1 MSASQPLQPA
11 QLDLWGSR
19 LIEASAGTGKTWT
32 IAVLYLR
39 LVLGHGG
46 AHAFQRA
53 LRPADI
59 LVMTFTRASTRELS
73 DRIRARLL
81 QAARCFRGGSD
92 EHYDAFLT
100 TLLADYPVGKART
113 HAAWLLDTAA
123 QSMDEAAIFTIDA
136 WCQRML
142 REHAFD
148 SGSLF
153 DETLVADEA
162 ALRTEAAH
170 DYWRQNCY
178 PLPEAALTQVLSV
191 WRDVDALVAD
201 MRELVPQAT
210 PEADTAPP
218 LSQVLAKALA
228 ARAQAAAQL
237 RQGWPERAQAMLD
250 WVEGQTTGFKKDW
263 DGRRLSARYYT
274 PWLSTLKAWADGS
287 LGTDVPDLKTGWSR
301 LTPDGLLDAR
311 KADAPPLEIPAM
323 FAEFATLQAACKALP
338 EIGVPLR
345 LHAAS
350 WVRAR
355 VLQGKRA
362 SGSFGFADMQERLHA
377 ALHSDHHADP
387 EPQRRAERLRARMQQ
402 QYPVALIDEFQD
414 TSPRQYQ
421 IFDQLYQV
429 ARNDPATAVLLIG
442 DPKQSIYG
450 FRGADIHSYL
460 QARRATEGRH
470 YALQTNFR
478 STPALVDAVNQLFS
492 RAERQH
498 AGGAFGYKT
507 AHDDPLPFSQVQAK
521 TPEWQLVQ
529 AGAALPAVALVHEL
543 ELHTAAE
550 MRARFSDLCATQIVA
565 WLNAA
570 DTGFVG
576 LGAKAQEGFQRLRAA
591 DIAILVRTGT
601 EADAVRHALERRGV
615 ASVYLSDRDSV
626 FESQEAADLVHWLR
640 AVANPQDVR
649 LVRAGLA
656 TATLGLG
663 LDTLAW
669 LAHDDEAFD
678 ERSEQLRQLR
688 AVWRNQGVLA
698 MLRQTLHQL
707 DLTARWRAAPNGER
721 RLTNFLHLAEL
732 LQTASVD
739 MDGEHA
745 LVRWLLAQRAGVGAQ
760 SDTHVLRLESDAD
773 LVKVVTIHKS
783 KGLQY
788 PVVCLPFATSFR
800 SKERQRTG
808 FVDVQEADGTR
819 QLLLQYSDAQL
830 AQADTDRLREDLRLL
845 YVALTRAQHSVWLG
859 FSALK
864 AGTSDTCVTH
874 HSALAYLLGGDGA
887 GAKTDWRAALE
898 NLAQDCPDMALQ
910 AAHGGNIRT
919 LLAHSTAVAPLRD
932 AMPYT
937 GRFERHWTVG
947 SFSRMAKNLGD
958 SAPSALSPIQQIRP
972 ADDEGDALETETMA
986 QRVPGLQAS
995 THADPKADPQ
1005 VDFIAHSFVRGAK
1018 TGNFLHAQ
1026 LEWLAAEQFALADQ
1040 AVLQERL
1047 RKRCERAGFGT
1058 QADALVAWMS
1068 ELLTTPLPGPGAA
1081 LCQFDTTLA
1090 EMEFWLVAQRM
1101 DSSRIDALC
1110 RTHVLPGVARPAL
1123 AEQQLQGMLMG
1134 FADLVFEHQGRYWV
1148 LDYKSNHLG
1157 PDDAAYSRAAL
1168 NESMAEHRY
1177 DVQASLYLLALH
1189 RLLQARLGAAYDPAQ
1204 QLGGAVYLYL
1214 RGVRG
1219 PERGVCLVPPD
1230 LALLDAFEHMLAPVP
1245 DAA

>member
-1 MSASQPLQPA
+1 MNATAILQPA

-32 IAVLYLR
+32 IAALYLR

-46 AHAFQRA
+46 AHAFTRA
-53 LRPADI
+53 LRPAEI

-81 QAARCFRGGSD
+81 QAARCFRGD
-92 EHYDAFLT
+92 TEEHYDAFLT
-100 TLLADYPVGKART
+100 TLLADYPPGEART

-162 ALRTEAAH
+162 TLRTEAAH
-170 DYWRQNCY
+170 DYWRQSCY
-178 PLPEAALTQVLSV
+178 PLPEAELTQVLTV

-201 MRELVPQAT
+201 MRDLVPQAT
-210 PEADTAPP
+210 PDADTAQT
-218 LSQVLAKALA
+218 LAQVLTDALA
-228 ARAQAAAQL
+228 ARALAVQQL
-237 RQGWPERAQAMLD
+237 RHGWTERAQAMLD
-250 WVEGQTTGFKKDW
+250 WVEGQLDNNAGHW
-263 DGRRLSARYYT
+263 NQQRLNRNRCRG
-274 PWLSTLKAWADGS
+274 WLATLAAWANGNLAVDM
-287 LGTDVPDLKTGWSR
+287 PDLKTGWER
-301 LTPDGLLDAR
+301 FTPDGLLAAR
-311 KADAPPLEIPAM
+311 HVAAPPFELPAV
-323 FAEFATLQAACKALP
+323 FSEFATLKAACDALP
-338 EIGVPLR
+338 EVAVPLR

-362 SGSFGFADMQERLHA
+362 NGSFGFADMQERLHA
-377 ALHSDHHADP
+377 ALHIGSSADSA
-387 EPQRRAERLRARMQQ
+387 EQQRAQRLRARMLQ

-414 TSPRQYQ
+414 TSPLQYQ
-421 IFDQLYQV
+421 IFDQLYRV
-429 ARNDPATAVLLIG
+429 AHNDPGTAVLLIG

-460 QARRATEGRH
+460 QARRATAGRH
-470 YALQTNFR
+470 YALHTNFR
-478 STPALVDAVNQLFS
+478 STPALVDAVNHCFS
-492 RAERQH
+492 RAESRH

-507 AHDDPLPFSQVQAK
+507 RDDDPLPFTEVQAK
-521 TPEWQLVQ
+521 TPELQLVQ
-529 AGAALPAVALVHEL
+529 GGAALPAMTLVHAL
-543 ELHTAAE
+543 ELHSASD
-550 MRARFSDLCATQIVA
+550 MRQHFSELCATQIVA
-565 WLNAA
+565 WLNAQDA
-570 DTGFVG
+570 GFVG
-576 LGAKAQEGFQRLRAA
+576 VGAKAGAAFQRLRAA
-591 DIAILVRTGT
+591 DIAILVRTGS
-601 EADAVRHALERRGV
+601 EASAVRQALERRGL

-626 FESQEAADLVHWLR
+626 FESQEASDLVHWLR

-656 TATLGLG
+656 TATLGLSM
-663 LDTLAW
+663 DALAW

-678 ERSEQLRQLR
+678 QRSEQLRQLR
-688 AVWRNQGVLA
+688 AVWRTQGVLA

-707 DLTARWRAAPNGER
+707 ELTARWRTAPNGER

-732 LQTASVD
+732 LQTASVNL
-739 MDGEHA
+739 DGEHA
-745 LVRWLLAQRAGVGAQ
+745 LLRWLHAQREGTGRDGDA
-760 SDTHVLRLESDAD
+760 HVVRLESDAD

-788 PVVCLPFATSFR
+788 PVVFLPFATSFR
-800 SKERQRTG
+800 AKERKSTG
-808 FVDVQEADGTR
+808 FVGVQDGDGART
-819 QLLLQYSDAQL
+819 LLLQYSDAQL
-830 AQADTDRLREDLRLL
+830 ALADTHRLREDLRLL

-864 AGTSDTCVTH
+864 RGSAENCTTH
-874 HSALAYLLGGDGA
+874 RSAWGYLLAGDGA
-887 GAKTDWRAALE
+887 GEETDWHSALE
-898 NLAQDCPDMALQ
+898 GLANGCPGIALQ
-910 AAHGGNIRT
+910 AALG
-919 LLAHSTAVAPLRD
+919 STHCALPAQPDAAPLLRD
-932 AMPYT
+932 PVPYQ
-937 GRFERHWTVG
+937 GRFERDWTVG

-958 SAPSALSPIQQIRP
+958 SAPSPLSPIQQIRP
-972 ADDEGDALETETMA
+972 ADDEDDGFALDASPVLA
-986 QRVPGLQAS
+986 AGPQPG
-995 THADPKADPQ
+995 
-1005 VDFIAHSFVRGAK
+1005 FIAHSFVRGAK

-1026 LEWLAAEQFALADQ
+1026 LEWLAAEQFALTDQ
-1040 AVLQERL
+1040 PALQERL
-1047 RKRCERAGFGT
+1047 RKRCERAGFAS
-1058 QADALVAWMS
+1058 QADELVAWLA
-1068 ELLTTPLPGPGAA
+1068 ELVSSPLPGPGAA
-1081 LCQFDTTLA
+1081 LCQLHSTLA

-1101 DSSRIDALC
+1101 DSARIDALC
-1110 RTHVLPGVARPAL
+1110 RAHLLPGVARPAL
-1123 AEQQLQGMLMG
+1123 AQQQLQGMLMG

-1157 PDDAAYSRAAL
+1157 ADDAAYSREAL
-1168 NESMAEHRY
+1168 QESMAEHRY

-1189 RLLQARLGAAYDPAQ
+1189 RLLKARLGAAYDPAS

-1219 PERGVCLVPPD
+1219 PERGVCLVAPD
-1230 LALLDAFEHMLAPVP
+1230 VALLDALEQMLAPMP
-1245 DAA
+1245 DTL

>member
-1 MSASQPLQPA
+1 MSASEMLRPEH
-11 QLDLWGSR
+11 LDLWGSR

-32 IAVLYLR
+32 IAALYLR
-39 LVLGHGG
+39 LVLGHGNSPDG
-46 AHAFQRA
+46 AHAFTRA
-53 LRPADI
+53 LRPSEI

-81 QAARCFRGGSD
+81 QAARCFRGDTG
-92 EHYDAFLT
+92 EHCDGFLT
-100 TLLADYPVGKART
+100 TLLADYPPGDARS

-162 ALRTEAAH
+162 QLRTEAAQ
-170 DYWRQNCY
+170 DYWRQSCY
-178 PLPEAALTQVLSV
+178 PLPEAALTQVLTV

-210 PEADTAPP
+210 TEADTGQTLAE
-218 LSQVLAKALA
+218 VLDEAVA
-228 ARAQAAAQL
+228 ARAQAVAQL

-250 WVEGQTTGFKKDW
+250 WVEGQTTGFKKEW

-274 PWLSTLKAWADGS
+274 PWLNTLMEWANGT
-287 LGTDVPDLKTGWSR
+287 LATDVPDLKKGWSR
-301 LTPDGLLDAR
+301 LSPEGLLDAR
-311 KADAPPLEIPAM
+311 KADAPPVELPAV
-323 FAEFATLQAACKALP
+323 FAEFATLQAACNALP
-338 EIGVPLR
+338 EVAVPLR
-345 LHAAS
+345 LHAAA
-350 WVRAR
+350 WVRSR

-362 SGSFGFADMQERLHA
+362 SGTFGFADMQERLHA
-377 ALHSDHHADP
+377 ALHSASHDDP
-387 EPQRRAERLRARMQQ
+387 EQQQRAHRLRARMLQ

-414 TSPRQYQ
+414 TSPLQYH

-429 ARNDPATAVLLIG
+429 ERNDPGTAVLLIG

-460 QARRATEGRH
+460 QARRATAGRH

-478 STPALVDAVNQLFS
+478 STPALVNAVNHCFS
-492 RAERQH
+492 RADRQH
-498 AGGAFGYKT
+498 ASGAFGYRT
-507 AHDDPLPFSQVQAK
+507 AQDDPLPFTEVQAK
-521 TPEWQLVQ
+521 TPEWQLVHG
-529 AGAALPAVALVHEL
+529 GAALPAMALVHEL
-543 ELHTAAE
+543 ELHSAAD
-550 MRARFSDLCATQIVA
+550 MRQRFSELCATQIVA

-576 LGAKAQEGFQRLRAA
+576 VGAKADAGFQRLRAA

-601 EADAVRHALERRGV
+601 EAQAVRQALERRGL

-626 FESQEAADLVHWLR
+626 FESQEALDLVHWLR

-656 TATLGLG
+656 TATLGLS
-663 LDTLAW
+663 LDALGS

-678 ERSEQLRQLR
+678 QRSEQLRQLR
-688 AVWRNQGVLA
+688 TVWRSQGVLA

-707 DLTARWRAAPNGER
+707 ELTARWRAAPNGER

-732 LQTASVD
+732 LQTASVGL
-739 MDGEHA
+739 DGEHA
-745 LVRWLLAQRAGVGAQ
+745 LVRWLLAQRDGA
-760 SDTHVLRLESDAD
+760 SREGDAHVLRLESDAD

-800 SKERQRTG
+800 AKERKSTR
-808 FVDVQEADGTR
+808 FVDVQDAHGTR
-819 QLLLQYSDAQL
+819 ELLLQYSEAQL
-830 AQADTDRLREDLRLL
+830 ALADTDRLREDLRLL

-864 AGTSDTCVTH
+864 RGAAEKCTTH
-874 HSALAYLLGGDGA
+874 HSALGYLLGGDGA
-887 GAKTDWRAALE
+887 GEVTDWHAALE
-898 NLAQDCPDMALQ
+898 NLANDCPDIALQ
-910 AAHGGNIRT
+910 AALGGNSRT
-919 LLAHSTAVAPLRD
+919 LLEHPMSVTPLRE
-932 AMPYT
+932 AVPYQA
-937 GRFERHWTVG
+937 RFERHWTVG

-958 SAPSALSPIQQIRP
+958 SAPSPLSPIQQIRP
-972 ADDEGDALETETMA
+972 ADDEGEGFEPMA
-986 QRVPGLQAS
+986 PATVAPVAP
-995 THADPKADPQ
+995 A
-1005 VDFIAHSFVRGAK
+1005 DFIAHSFVRGAK

-1026 LEWLAAEQFALADQ
+1026 LEWLASEQFALADQ
-1040 AVLQERL
+1040 AALQERL
-1047 RKRCERAGFGT
+1047 RKRCERAGFGS
-1058 QADALVAWMS
+1058 QADALVAWLT
-1068 ELLTTPLPGPGAA
+1068 ELVNSPLPGPNAA
-1081 LCQFDTTLA
+1081 LSQLDTTLA
-1090 EMEFWLVAQRM
+1090 EMEFWLAAQRM
-1101 DSSRIDALC
+1101 DSGAIDALC
-1110 RTHVLPGVARPAL
+1110 REHLLPGVARPAL
-1123 AEQQLQGMLMG
+1123 AQQQLQGMLMG
-1134 FADLVFEHQGRYWV
+1134 FADLVFEHQGRFWV

-1157 PDDAAYSRAAL
+1157 PDDAAYSRDAL
-1168 NESMAEHRY
+1168 QASMAEHRY

-1189 RLLQARLGAAYDPAQ
+1189 RLLQARLGPAYDPAE

-1214 RGVRG
+1214 RGIRG

-1230 LALLDAFEHMLAPVP
+1230 RALLTALEQMLAPMP
-1245 DAA
+1245 ETP

>member
-1 MSASQPLQPA
+1 MSDSQALQPA

-32 IAVLYLR
+32 IAALYLR

-46 AHAFQRA
+46 AHAFTRA
-53 LRPADI
+53 LRPSEI

-81 QAARCFRGGSD
+81 QAARCFRGD
-92 EHYDAFLT
+92 TEENYDAFLT
-100 TLLADYPVGKART
+100 TLLADYPPGEART
-113 HAAWLLDTAA
+113 HAAWLLDIAA

-153 DETLVADEA
+153 DETLVADEV

-170 DYWRQNCY
+170 DYWRQSCY
-178 PLPEAALTQVLSV
+178 PLPEAALTQVLTV
-191 WRDVDALVAD
+191 WRDVDALLAD
-201 MRELVPQAT
+201 MRDLLPQAT
-210 PEADTAPP
+210 PEADTAKT
-218 LSQVLAKALA
+218 LAQVLAEAVA
-228 ARAQAAAQL
+228 ARAQALEQL
-237 RQGWPERAQAMLD
+237 RQGWTERAQAMLD

-263 DGRRLSARYYT
+263 DGRRLSARFYM
-274 PWLSTLKAWADGS
+274 PWFKTLKAWADGS
-287 LGTDVPDLKTGWSR
+287 LDTDVPDLKTGWFR
-301 LTPDGLLDAR
+301 LSPEGLMDAR
-311 KADAPPLEIPAM
+311 KADAPPLELPAV
-323 FAEFATLQAACKALP
+323 FAEFATLQDACKAIP
-338 EIGVPLR
+338 PIGVPLR
-345 LHAAS
+345 LHATS

-377 ALHSDHHADP
+377 ALHSGGSADSADNAHP
-387 EPQRRAERLRARMQQ
+387 DRAQRLRARMLQ

-414 TSPRQYQ
+414 TSPLQYQ

-429 ARNDPATAVLLIG
+429 ERNDPGSAVLLIG

-460 QARRATEGRH
+460 QARRATAGRH

-478 STPALVDAVNQLFS
+478 STPALVDAVNRCFS
-492 RAERQH
+492 RAESQH
-498 AGGAFGYKT
+498 MAGAFGYRT
-507 AHDDPLPFSQVQAK
+507 THDDPLPFTEVQAK
-521 TPEWQLVQ
+521 TPEIHLVQ
-529 AGAALPAVALVHEL
+529 GEAALPALTLVHEL
-543 ELHTAAE
+543 ELHNASD
-550 MRARFSDLCATQIVA
+550 MRQRFSELCATQIVA

-576 LGAKAQEGFQRLRAA
+576 VGAKAGAGFQRLRAA
-591 DIAILVRTGT
+591 DIAILVRTGG
-601 EADAVRHALERRGV
+601 EASAVRQALERRGV

-656 TATLGLG
+656 TATLGLS
-663 LDTLAW
+663 LDALAW

-678 ERSEQLRQLR
+678 QRSEQLRQLR
-688 AVWRNQGVLA
+688 SVWRTQGVLA

-707 DLTARWRAAPNGER
+707 ELTARWRAAPNGER

-739 MDGEHA
+739 LDGEHA
-745 LVRWLLAQRAGVGAQ
+745 LVRWLLAQREGSSREGDA
-760 SDTHVLRLESDAD
+760 HVLRLESDAD

-800 SKERQRTG
+800 AKERKSTG
-808 FVDVQEADGTR
+808 FVDVQDADGTR
-819 QLLLQYSDAQL
+819 ELLLQYSDAQL
-830 AQADTDRLREDLRLL
+830 ALADTDRLREDLRLL

-864 AGTSDTCVTH
+864 RGATESCTTH
-874 HSALAYLLGGDGA
+874 RSALGYLLAGDGA
-887 GAKTDWRAALE
+887 GEASDWREVLE
-898 NLAQDCPDMALQ
+898 RLAHDCPGMALQ
-910 AAHGGNIRT
+910 AALGGNSRT
-919 LLAHSTAVAPLRD
+919 LLEQSAPLAPLRD
-932 AMPYT
+932 AMSYS
-937 GRFERHWTVG
+937 GRFERDWTVG

-958 SAPSALSPIQQIRP
+958 SAPSPLSPIQQIRP
-972 ADDEGDALETETMA
+972 ADDEGEGLEPAPRTLLLAGSQPEA
-986 QRVPGLQAS
+986 Q
-995 THADPKADPQ
+995 TH
-1005 VDFIAHSFVRGAK
+1005 FIAHSFVRGAK

-1040 AVLQERL
+1040 PALQERL
-1047 RKRCERAGFGT
+1047 RKRCERAGFAN
-1058 QADALVAWMS
+1058 QAEALVAWLT
-1068 ELLTTPLPGPGAA
+1068 ELVSSPLPGPDAA
-1081 LCQFDTTLA
+1081 LCQLDTTLA

-1101 DSSRIDALC
+1101 DSARIDTLC
-1110 RTHVLPGVARPAL
+1110 RQHLLPGVARPAL
-1123 AEQQLQGMLMG
+1123 AQQQFQGMLMG

-1157 PDDAAYSRAAL
+1157 PDDAAYSNKAL
-1168 NESMAEHRY
+1168 QESMAEHRY

-1189 RLLQARLGAAYDPAQ
+1189 RLLQARLGADYDPARH
-1204 QLGGAVYLYL
+1204 LGGAVYLYL
-1214 RGVRG
+1214 RGIRG
-1219 PERGVCLVPPD
+1219 PERGVCLVAPD
-1230 LALLDAFEHMLAPVP
+1230 ITLLDALEDMLAPMP

>member
-32 IAVLYLR
+32 IAALYLR

-46 AHAFQRA
+46 AHAFTRA
-53 LRPADI
+53 LRPSEI

-81 QAARCFRGGSD
+81 QAARCFRGD
-92 EHYDAFLT
+92 TEENYDVFLT
-100 TLLADYPVGKART
+100 TLLADYPPGEART
-113 HAAWLLDTAA
+113 HAAWLLDIAA

-153 DETLVADEA
+153 DETLVADEV

-170 DYWRQNCY
+170 DYWRQSCY
-178 PLPEAALTQVLSV
+178 PLPEAELTQVLTV

-201 MRELVPQAT
+201 MRDLLPQAT
-210 PEADTAPP
+210 PNADTAQT
-218 LSQVLAKALA
+218 LAQVLAAAVA
-228 ARAQAAAQL
+228 ARAQALEQL
-237 RQGWPERAQAMLD
+237 RQGWTERAQAMLD
-250 WVEGQTTGFKKDW
+250 WVEGQLDNHAGHW
-263 DGRRLSARYYT
+263 NQQRLNRNRCRG
-274 PWLSTLKAWADGS
+274 WLATLAAWAN
-287 LGTDVPDLKTGWSR
+287 GTLAVDVPDLKKGWER
-301 LTPDGLLDAR
+301 FTLDGLLAAR
-311 KADAPPLEIPAM
+311 HVAAPPFELPTE
-323 FAEFATLQAACKALP
+323 FAEFATLRAACDALP
-338 EIGVPLR
+338 KVAVPLR
-345 LHAAS
+345 LHATR

-362 SGSFGFADMQERLHA
+362 SGSFGFADMQERLHD
-377 ALHSDHHADP
+377 ALHSADSAHP
-387 EPQRRAERLRARMQQ
+387 GRAQRLRARMLQ

-414 TSPRQYQ
+414 TSPLQYQ

-429 ARNDPATAVLLIG
+429 ERNDPSSAVLLIG

-460 QARRATEGRH
+460 QARRATAGRH

-478 STPALVDAVNQLFS
+478 STPALVDAVNRCFS
-492 RAERQH
+492 RAESQH
-498 AGGAFGYKT
+498 AAGAFGYRT
-507 AHDDPLPFSQVQAK
+507 THDDPLPFTEVQAK
-521 TPEWQLVQ
+521 TPEIQWVQ
-529 AGAALPAVALVHEL
+529 GGTPLPALTLVHEL
-543 ELHTAAE
+543 ELHNASD
-550 MRARFSDLCATQIVA
+550 MRQRFSERCATQIVA

-570 DTGFVG
+570 DTGFVS
-576 LGAKAQEGFQRLRAA
+576 LGATGEEAFRRLRAA
-591 DIAILVRTGT
+591 DIAILVRTGS
-601 EADAVRHALERRGV
+601 EASAVRQALERRGV

-656 TATLGLG
+656 TATLGLS
-663 LDTLAW
+663 LDALAW

-678 ERSEQLRQLR
+678 QRSEQLRQLR
-688 AVWRNQGVLA
+688 SVWRTQGVLA

-707 DLTARWRAAPNGER
+707 ELTARWRAAPNGER

-739 MDGEHA
+739 LDGEHA
-745 LVRWLLAQRAGVGAQ
+745 LVRWLLAQREGSSREGDA
-760 SDTHVLRLESDAD
+760 HVLRLESDAD

-800 SKERQRTG
+800 AKERKSTG
-808 FVDVQEADGTR
+808 FVDVQDADGTR
-819 QLLLQYSDAQL
+819 ELLLQYSDAQL
-830 AQADTDRLREDLRLL
+830 ARADTDRLREDLRLL

-864 AGTSDTCVTH
+864 RGATESCTTH
-874 HSALAYLLGGDGA
+874 RSALGYLLAGDGA
-887 GAKTDWRAALE
+887 GEASDWREVLE
-898 NLAQDCPDMALQ
+898 RLAQDCPGMALQ
-910 AAHGGNIRT
+910 AALGGNSRT
-919 LLAHSTAVAPLRD
+919 LLEQSAPLAPLRD
-932 AMPYT
+932 AMSYS
-937 GRFERHWTVG
+937 GRFERDWTVG

-958 SAPSALSPIQQIRP
+958 SAPSPLSPIQQIRP
-972 ADDEGDALETETMA
+972 ADDEGEGTEPEPRTLLLAGPRPEA
-986 QRVPGLQAS
+986 Q
-995 THADPKADPQ
+995 TH
-1005 VDFIAHSFVRGAK
+1005 FIAHSFVRGAK

-1040 AVLQERL
+1040 PALQERL
-1047 RKRCERAGFGT
+1047 RKRCERAGFAS
-1058 QADALVAWMS
+1058 QAEALVAWFT
-1068 ELLTTPLPGPGAA
+1068 ELVSNPLPGPGAA
-1081 LCQFDTTLA
+1081 LCQLDTTLA

-1101 DSSRIDALC
+1101 DSGRIDALC
-1110 RTHVLPGVARPAL
+1110 RQHLLPGVARPAL
-1123 AEQQLQGMLMG
+1123 AQQQLQGMLMG

-1157 PDDAAYSRAAL
+1157 PDDAAYSKEAL
-1168 NESMAEHRY
+1168 QESMAEHRY

-1189 RLLQARLGAAYDPAQ
+1189 RLLQARLGADYDPLHH
-1204 QLGGAVYLYL
+1204 LGGAVYLYL
-1214 RGVRG
+1214 RGIRG
-1219 PERGVCLVPPD
+1219 PERGVCLVAPD
-1230 LALLDAFEHMLAPVP
+1230 ITLLDALEDMLAPMP